1 MAIGL
6 NLTNT
11 QYGVSFPNAYGRIVT
26 ASVMRQNSGA
36 EHNKHTVMIDVVV
49 YATQEAASN
58 DNTQGVAFERLYVP
72 YTEVAGTDFMTECY
86 TWLLTQEQFAGGV
99 AV

>member
-26 ASVMRQNSGA
+26 ASVMRQNSVA
-36 EHNKHTVMIDVVV
+36 EHKHNVMIDVVV
-49 YATQEAASN
+49 YATQEAAGN
-58 DNTQGVAFERLYVP
+58 DNIQGVAFERLYVP
-72 YTEVAGTDFMTECY
+72 YDTVAGNDFMTQCY
-86 TWLLTQEQFAGGV
+86 IWLLTQEQFSGGV

>member
-36 EHNKHTVMIDVVV
+36 EHKHNVMVDVVV
-49 YATQEAASN
+49 YANAEAAAD

-72 YTEVAGTDFMTECY
+72 YATVAGSDFMTQCY
-86 TWLLTQEQFAGGV
+86 NWLLTQEQFSGGV